1 MQHGDKM
8 LIECEYDTTHKK
20 TPTKFGPSSDDEM
33 CNIFFAYYS
42 DSGKLLADDFPDGG
56 SDAAIATVS
65 DLRSHDGPRSKV
77 TWPFNGAFEPLPC
90 STAAAV
96 HVFEILFCVLS
107 SVTNRPAEWSPML
120 HPQPAHNLNT
130 AN

>member
-56 SDAAIATVS
+56 SDPAISTVS

-96 HVFEILFCVLS
+96 CLKSFFVCAQFGDE
-107 SVTNRPAEWSPML
+107 
-120 HPQPAHNLNT
+120 
-130 AN
+130 